1 MQRLVIDVDDKYMSF
16 VVDLL
21 SNFKDNVIKNISVQ
35 NSQAIPVEKNRLQLG
50 RFYRLISKS
59 NNRTKLT
66 MNIATDTSGMVND
79 GIF

>member
-1 MQRLVIDVDDKYMSF
+1 MQRLVIDVDDKYMNL

-21 SNFKDNVIKNISVQ
+21 SNLKQNIIQNITVQ
-35 NSQAIPVEKNRLQLG
+35 KSQTVSIEKNVSQLD
-50 RFYRLISKS
+50 RFHKLISKS